1 MAGEPP
7 VPGAICGSSRP
18 PRPAHRPRLLA
29 GGILWPNGIGLS
41 PAGDV
46 LYVSDFAA
54 GEVLAFDPDGGGR
67 RVLAAPAGSP
77 DGLAVDAEG
86 GVWVAL
92 GPAGQIARLGADGS
106 LDALLDVPAAFVA
119 SVAFDGE
126 DLLVATAG
134 ALLRTRAGVAGRPVA
149 LAAV

>member
-1 MAGEPP
+1 VPPAAAGAE
-7 VPGAICGSSRP
+7 
-18 PRPAHRPRLLA
+18 PRLLA
-29 GGILWPNGIGLS
+29 DGILWPNGIGLS

-67 RVLAAPAGSP
+67 RVLARVPAGSP

-92 GPAGQIARLGADGS
+92 GPAGQIARLREDGS
-106 LDALLDVPAAFVA
+106 LDALLDVPAGFVA

-126 DLLVATAG
+126 ALLVATAG
-134 ALLRTRAGVAGRPVA
+134 ALLRTPAGVAGRPIA
-149 LAAV
+149 PAAV